1 MLSLLLSALKQL
13 ALVVV
18 GCSLDVKDAA
28 AEGSSVQNCRSIAEY
43 FDIVMHAYLQ
53 RDISGAA
60 RRFRYKIESYYK
72 DLSSSPTEQVSFL
85 QSLAHITLDLG
96 VKCAPPLDFGLLWES
111 DETYHYVTEMART
124 QLKLFSMRH
133 LKDLPLQQELFNLVC
148 MLSLFAHLL
157 ALSFRMHRSLFFI
170 LL

>member
-1 MLSLLLSALKQL
+1 MLSLLLSSLKQL
-13 ALVVV
+13 ALDVV
-18 GCSLDVKDAA
+18 GCSNSLDVKDAA
-28 AEGSSVQNCRSIAEY
+28 AEGSSVQNCRSITEY
-43 FDIVMHAYLQ
+43 CDIVEHAYLQ
-53 RDISGAA
+53 HDLSGAA
-60 RRFRYKIESYYK
+60 RRFRYKIESYFK
-72 DLSSSPTEQVSFL
+72 DLSSPTEQVSFL

-148 MLSLFAHLL
+148 MLSHL
-157 ALSFRMHRSLFFI
+157 
-170 LL
+170 